1 MPALVVVTRFVGL
14 AGHKKIASNDVYVC
28 VGVGGS
34 ALSAAIRIGI
44 PNEAHWPTGV
54 VVVVQRVQ
62 FFFWAIT
69 RANVISEQLFRLIA
83 TLRDKICSLP

>member
-14 AGHKKIASNDVYVC
+14 AGHKKIASNDVCVC

-44 PNEAHWPTGV
+44 PNGSTVAHRSRRRRSKSTILFLGNH
-54 VVVVQRVQ
+54 
-62 FFFWAIT
+62 A
-69 RANVISEQLFRLIA
+69 SERNKRTAF
-83 TLRDKICSLP
+83 

>member
-14 AGHKKIASNDVYVC
+14 AGHKQIARNDVCVC
-28 VGVGGS
+28 VGGGS

-44 PNEAHWPTGV
+44 PNEAQWPTGV

-83 TLRDKICSLP
+83 NTTR

>member
-14 AGHKKIASNDVYVC
+14 AGHKKIASNDVCVC
-28 VGVGGS
+28 VGGS

-44 PNEAHWPTGV
+44 PNEAQWPTGV

>member
-1 MPALVVVTRFVGL
+1 MYIYIMPALVVVTRFVGL

-28 VGVGGS
+28 VGGS

-44 PNEAHWPTGV
+44 PNEAQWPTG
-54 VVVVQRVQ
+54 VVVQRVQ
-62 FFFWAIT
+62 FFFGTIT

-83 TLRDKICSLP
+83 HTAR